1 MFRKFDI
8 VYHSILTEIIE
19 MNISG
24 THRSP
29 WTGTLDSQGTL
40 KFLKLEIHLV
50 HFNTSLDKLLW
61 AVFCA
66 RIFSTAFILAMQQP
80 YAPFLS
86 AQFAAIGKMSF
97 SNLQAIHKSK
107 QGANRRVYYKYY
119 LLQQM

>member
-50 HFNTSLDKLLW
+50 RFNTSLDKLLW

-66 RIFSTAFILAMQQP
+66 RIFSTAFILAIKQP
-80 YAPFLS
+80 YAP
-86 AQFAAIGKMSF
+86 FAAIGKMSF

-107 QGANRRVYYKYY
+107 QGENRRVYYKYY